1 MPGISAEAD
10 QKKSKAVWS
19 KYEKEYIRGSILDR
33 KGNKI
38 AFSQKAGGKRT
49 YVHPKAF
56 ANLVGYDSKT
66 YSTAGLE
73 KTFDKELTYSENS
86 SGENKT
92 GCNVTLTIDSELQTK
107 AYELLEGNI
116 GSCVVLDAKTGEILA
131 LASTPSY
138 NNNELEK
145 NWEEIANTDGMLL
158 SNAFQNP
165 SIPGSI
171 FKIISA
177 ATILDS
183 GFEEDIVEDEG
194 FLKVEGRKVHNA
206 SKAAYGSLTLREGFI
221 HSSNVYFMTEILKIG
236 PSMLEKNAK
245 QFLLGENI
253 ELDFCTLRSNFDLG
267 NYSDLTLAMTA
278 FGQGETLVTPLH
290 MAMITQAISN
300 DGKMLKPYLIK
311 EIHDGKK
318 AKKTGKREVLTEAT
332 TKEIANKISDIMKD
346 TGNEYGIY
354 VEGYEDLKVA
364 AKTGTAQRGNGTN
377 NAWMVSYAPA
387 DNPEYIVCMNHLKTD
402 EAGISLKKDVASIY
416 QKLYRINKKTE

>member
-1 MPGISAEAD
+1 M
-10 QKKSKAVWS
+10 WS

-38 AFSQKAGGKRT
+38 AYSEKAGGKRT

-56 ANLVGYDSKT
+56 ATLIGYDSKK
-66 YSTAGLE
+66 YATAGLE
-73 KTFDKELTYSENS
+73 KTFDKELTYSES
-86 SGENKT
+86 SRGENKT
-92 GCNVTLTIDSELQTK
+92 GCSVQITIDSELQTR
-107 AYELLEGNI
+107 AYELLEGYT

-138 NNNELEK
+138 NNNNLEE
-145 NWEEIANTDGMLL
+145 NWDEIANSDGMLL

-165 SIPGSI
+165 SIPGSV

-177 ATILDS
+177 ATVLDA
-183 GFEEDIVEDEG
+183 GFEDDIVEDEG

-206 SKAAYGSLTLREGFI
+206 NKNAYGTLTLREGFMN
-221 HSSNVYFMTEILKIG
+221 SSNVYFMTEILKAG
-236 PSMLEKNAK
+236 PQMLEKNAK

-267 NYSDLTLAMTA
+267 DYSDLTLAMTS
-278 FGQGETLVTPLH
+278 FGQGETLITPLH
-290 MAMITQAISN
+290 MAMIAQAIAN
-300 DGKMLKPYLIK
+300 DGKMLKPYLVG
-311 EIHDGKK
+311 EINDGKK
-318 AKKTGKREVLTEAT
+318 VKEAGKKEVLTEVT
-332 TKEIANKISDIMKD
+332 TKETANKIADIMKD
-346 TGNEYGIY
+346 TGRKYGIY
-354 VEGYEDLKVA
+354 VDGYEKLEVA

-402 EAGISLKKDVASIY
+402 EAGIALKEAVASIY
-416 QKLYRINKKTE
+416 QKLYQINSKS

>member
-1 MPGISAEAD
+1 M
-10 QKKSKAVWS
+10 WS

-38 AFSQKAGGKRT
+38 AYSEKAGGERI

-56 ANLVGYDSKT
+56 ATLIGYDSKK
-66 YSTAGLE
+66 YATAGLE
-73 KTFDKELTYSENS
+73 KTFDKELTYSES
-86 SGENKT
+86 SKGENKT
-92 GCNVTLTIDSELQTK
+92 GCSVQITIDSELQAK
-107 AYELLEGNI
+107 AYELLEGYT

-145 NWEEIANTDGMLL
+145 NWDEIADSDGMLL

-165 SIPGSI
+165 SIPGSV
-171 FKIISA
+171 FKVISA
-177 ATILDS
+177 ATVLDA

-206 SKAAYGSLTLREGFI
+206 NKNAYGMLTLREGFMY
-221 HSSNVYFMTEILKIG
+221 SSNVYFMTEILKAG

-267 NYSDLTLAMTA
+267 DYSDLTLAMTS
-278 FGQGETLVTPLH
+278 FGQGETLITPLH
-290 MAMITQAISN
+290 MAMITQAIAN
-300 DGKMLKPYLIK
+300 DGKMLKPYLIE
-311 EIHDGKK
+311 EINDGKRVKK
-318 AKKTGKREVLTEAT
+318 AGKKEVLTEAT
-332 TKEIANKISDIMKD
+332 TKEIANEIADIMKD
-346 TGNEYGIY
+346 TGKEYGIY
-354 VEGYEDLKVA
+354 VDGYEKLEVA
-364 AKTGTAQRGNGTN
+364 AKTGTAQRGNGKN

-387 DNPEYIVCMNHLKTD
+387 DNPKYIVCMNHLKTD
-402 EAGISLKKDVASIY
+402 EAGIALKESVSSIY
-416 QKLYRINKKTE
+416 QKLYQIDSKNK

>member
-1 MPGISAEAD
+1 M
-10 QKKSKAVWS
+10 WS

-38 AFSQKAGGKRT
+38 AYSEKAGGERI

-56 ANLVGYDSKT
+56 ATLIGYDSKK
-66 YSTAGLE
+66 YATAGLE
-73 KTFDKELTYSENS
+73 KTFDKELTYSES
-86 SGENKT
+86 SKGENKT
-92 GCNVTLTIDSELQTK
+92 GCSVQITIDSELQAK
-107 AYELLEGNI
+107 AYELLEGYT

-145 NWEEIANTDGMLL
+145 NWDEIANSDGMLL

-165 SIPGSI
+165 SIPGSV
-171 FKIISA
+171 FKVISA
-177 ATILDS
+177 ATVLDA

-206 SKAAYGSLTLREGFI
+206 NKNAYGTLTLREGLMY
-221 HSSNVYFMTEILKIG
+221 SSNVYFMTEILKAG

-267 NYSDLTLAMTA
+267 DYSDLTLAMTS
-278 FGQGETLVTPLH
+278 FGQGETLITPLH
-290 MAMITQAISN
+290 MAMITQAIAN
-300 DGKMLKPYLIK
+300 DGKMLKPYLIE
-311 EIHDGKK
+311 EINDGKRVKK
-318 AKKTGKREVLTEAT
+318 AGKKEVLTEAT
-332 TKEIANKISDIMKD
+332 TKEIANEIADIMKD
-346 TGNEYGIY
+346 TGREYGIY
-354 VEGYEDLKVA
+354 VDGYEKLEVA
-364 AKTGTAQRGNGTN
+364 AKTGTAQRGNGKN

-387 DNPEYIVCMNHLKTD
+387 DNPKYIVCMNHLKTD
-402 EAGISLKKDVASIY
+402 EAGIALKESVSSIY
-416 QKLYRINKKTE
+416 QKLYQIDSKNK